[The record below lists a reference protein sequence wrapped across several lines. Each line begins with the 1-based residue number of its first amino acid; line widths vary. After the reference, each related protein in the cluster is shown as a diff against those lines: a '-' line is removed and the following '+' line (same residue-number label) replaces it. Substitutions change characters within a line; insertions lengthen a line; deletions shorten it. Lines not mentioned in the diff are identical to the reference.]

1 MARRTAKQ
9 RAATRRLVSFNKRRK
24 RSSTR
29 RAPRRSMPR
38 RRRSTRR
45 RSVSGGFRRARS
57 GIGGVLKS
65 GIIRKAILGVG
76 AATIATVVLNRVA
89 PQFAPIGGT
98 AAAFLS
104 GGLVGGAINLFLS
117 GGLNQLGGL
126 FGGQSAN
133 GAGVDAV

>member
-1 MARRTAKQ
+1 MP
-9 RAATRRLVSFNKRRK
+9 KRR
-24 RSSTR
+24 SS
-29 RAPRRSMPR
+29 
-38 RRRSTRR
+38 RR

-65 GIIRKAILGVG
+65 GIVRKAILGVG
-76 AATIATVVLNRVA
+76 AATIATVVLQRVA

-104 GGLVGGAINLFLS
+104 GGLVGGAINLFLT
-117 GGLNQLGGL
+117 GGLGQLGGL

-133 GAGVDAV
+133 GAGGEAV